1 MATVIKKR
9 TNDDYLFDK
18 NLSFKAKGL
27 MAFLMRT
34 EEGYNCSIESM
45 SQATTDKTGAI
56 RSAIKELEEKGY
68 LEFKAYMPRETGTGR
83 FRYEYILK

>member
-18 NLSFKAKGL
+18 TLSFKAKGL

-34 EEGYNCSIESM
+34 DETFNCSLASIAEN
-45 SQATTDKTGAI
+45 ANDKTGAI
-56 RSAIKELEEKGY
+56 RSAIKELENKGY
-68 LEFKAYMPRETGTGR
+68 LEFKAYMPSETGTGR
-83 FRYEYILK
+83 FRYEYIIK